1 MMAYACAM
9 TVTFIFSLIAA
20 GVAVGVINVMAG
32 GGSALTLPLMIFLGM
47 DPSVANGT
55 NRVAIIMQ
63 NISAIAK
70 FKQDKTHDGSRSL
83 RYGLMTLPGAIL
95 GAWYS
100 VNIGAR
106 EFRIILGVVMIL
118 IVLSMLLPKVSEQ
131 NFKDLE
137 KRKWLLWPAMFG
149 IGLFGGFV
157 QAGVGFLIMAALVHL
172 AGESLVRTNI
182 HKVFIVFIFTLPALL
197 IFIVTDNVN
206 WMAAILLSTGAMVGG
221 WLGAHMTLN
230 KGEKAIRIML
240 IVAMAIMAFRLFM
253 PA

>member
-1 MMAYACAM
+1 M
-9 TVTFIFSLIAA
+9 TVTFILSLIAA

-32 GGSALTLPLMIFLGM
+32 GGSALTLPLMIFLGL

-70 FKQDKTHDGSRSL
+70 FKQDKTHDFKRSI

-95 GAWYS
+95 GAWFS

-106 EFRIILGVVMIL
+106 EFRIILGIVMLL
-118 IVLSMLLPKVSEQ
+118 IVVSMLIPKPSEKTLQ
-131 NFKDLE
+131 EVE
-137 KRKWLLWPAMFG
+137 KRAWLMWPAMFG
-149 IGLFGGFV
+149 IGLFGGFI
-157 QAGVGFLIMAALVHL
+157 QAGVGFLIMAALVHI
-172 AGESLVRTNI
+172 AGETLVRTNI
-182 HKVFIVFIFTLPALL
+182 HKVIIVFIFTLPALL
-197 IFIVTDNVN
+197 IFILTDNVN
-206 WMAAILLSTGAMVGG
+206 WLAALFLSIGAIAGG
-221 WLGAHMTLN
+221 WLGAHMTLT

-240 IVAMAIMAFRLFM
+240 VIAMLLMAFKLFM